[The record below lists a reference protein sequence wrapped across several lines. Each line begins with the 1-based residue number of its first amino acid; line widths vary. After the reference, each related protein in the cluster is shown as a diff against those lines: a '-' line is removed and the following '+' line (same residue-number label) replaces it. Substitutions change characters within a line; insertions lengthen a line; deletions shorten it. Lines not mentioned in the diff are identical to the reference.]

1 MEGPAWRDVAL
12 GKPGP
17 RGSAIEGLIAR
28 EACMHASPGEP
39 GRQTHLCSPIRPQ
52 GGKQRLMSTC
62 HVPNAGCQL
71 SSPHSTPISSIAFAP
86 RARSERLAEVTTAA
100 WMLGTT

>member
-28 EACMHASPGEP
+28 EACMHASPREP
-39 GRQTHLCSPIRPQ
+39 DARRTSAAPYGLREE
-52 GGKQRLMSTC
+52 
-62 HVPNAGCQL
+62 
-71 SSPHSTPISSIAFAP
+71 SS
-86 RARSERLAEVTTAA
+86 
-100 WMLGTT
+100 G

>member
-1 MEGPAWRDVAL
+1 
-12 GKPGP
+12 
-17 RGSAIEGLIAR
+17 
-28 EACMHASPGEP
+28 
-39 GRQTHLCSPIRPQ
+39 
-52 GGKQRLMSTC
+52 MSTC